1 MDRVLSRTVKGQGTR
16 DSRLTAADSLTAST
30 DHASLTEQ
38 RGPGAGD
45 RTLTVYRM
53 TERCQ
58 IIGGILTDYRLTDH
72 GPGAMVTGSWIFDQV
87 N

>member
-1 MDRVLSRTVKGQGTR
+1 MAEVKGQGTR
-16 DSRLTAADSLTAST
+16 DSRLSAGDSLTASI
-30 DHASLTEQ
+30 DHRPLTEQ

-58 IIGGILTDYRLTDH
+58 IIVGSLADH
-72 GPGAMVTGSWIFDQV
+72 GAGDRGPGAMVTGSWTLDHGI
-87 N
+87 